1 MRAMTAKKMRK
12 LSHGFEWQHGIRITA
27 VPWACW
33 GYCYMNGTG
42 VEQDDEMARVWL
54 KRAAECRDYDAIELL
69 KNYYMIDDYDDFEYE
84 DYGDEPVYDD
94 EDDDW
99 ED

>member
-1 MRAMTAKKMRK
+1 MT
-12 LSHGFEWQHGIRITA
+12 
-27 VPWACW
+27 
-33 GYCYMNGTG
+33 
-42 VEQDDEMARVWL
+42 RVWL

-84 DYGDEPVYDD
+84 DYGDEPEYDD

>member
-1 MRAMTAKKMRK
+1 MVSNGST
-12 LSHGFEWQHGIRITA
+12 L
-27 VPWACW
+27 

-84 DYGDEPVYDD
+84 DYGDEPEYDD